1 LAARTYFV
9 HIVKIVTVRDLHNSF
24 SMIEAWPLEGEDICI
39 EKRGQ
44 PIGRLT
50 AWRPD
55 ASSQL
60 VKPDFAARR
69 RVIWGD
75 RVFTE
80 AEVAAMRAE

>member
-1 LAARTYFV
+1 MKT
-9 HIVKIVTVRDLHNSF
+9 VTVRELRNSF
-24 SMIEAWPLEGEDICI
+24 SKLEAWLLEGEDICI

-44 PIGRLT
+44 PIGMLT

-55 ASSQL
+55 SSGRP

-69 RVIWGD
+69 RAIWGD

-80 AEVAAMRAE
+80 AEVASMRADELEGEEG